1 MYIEPC
7 CAERQLGQLFRENKG
22 HAVLMQTSGDMLL
35 KHWMQAIMLLVGDRP
50 RTLTLAVPVF
60 TDKMMDIVA
69 KYLRLEWVANFK
81 LLTTDQIPAEILQQF
96 ADKVGC
102 SAKALMERIEV
113 AADSAIP
120 NELIAFSG
128 PEGTVV
134 VQGSIIDTVT
144 PGMTLHAGVM
154 GKTEG
159 NGVRSV
165 MDAWGAHF
173 RLRKYEVTFAIVE
186 PAVEAAGTGAASGT
200 ESAPTKQQSKK
211 PRKQQKTKK
220 V

>member
-81 LLTTDQIPAEILQQF
+81 LLTTDQIPVEILQQF

-144 PGMTLHAGVM
+144 PGMTLYAGVM

-186 PAVEAAGTGAASGT
+186 PAVEAAGTEA
-200 ESAPTKQQSKK
+200 APTKQQSKK
-211 PRKQQKTKK
+211 PRKQQKNKK

>member
-81 LLTTDQIPAEILQQF
+81 LLTTDGIEIEQLQQL

-144 PGMTLHAGVM
+144 PGMTLYAGVM

-173 RLRKYEVTFAIVE
+173 RLRKHEVTFATVE
-186 PAVEAAGTGAASGT
+186 PAVEAAGTEA
-200 ESAPTKQQSKK
+200 EPTKQQSKK

>member
-50 RTLTLAVPVF
+50 RTLMLAVPVF

-81 LLTTDQIPAEILQQF
+81 LLTTDGIEIDQLQQF

-102 SAKALMERIEV
+102 STKSLMERVEV

-144 PGMTLHAGVM
+144 PGMTLYAGVM

-173 RLRKYEVTFAIVE
+173 RLRKYEATFATGGLCVE
-186 PAVEAAGTGAASGT
+186 ASGT
-200 ESAPTKQQSKK
+200 VAAPTKQQSKK
-211 PRKQQKTKK
+211 PRKQQKAKK

>member
-81 LLTTDQIPAEILQQF
+81 LLTTDGIELEQLQQF

-102 SAKALMERIEV
+102 STKALMERIEV

-144 PGMTLHAGVM
+144 PGMTLYAGVM

-173 RLRKYEVTFAIVE
+173 RLRKYEVTFATVE
-186 PAVEAAGTGAASGT
+186 PAVEAAGTEA
-200 ESAPTKQQSKK
+200 EPTKQQSKK